1 MLIGRDKTLIL
12 RSSQKEST
20 IIQVQQRLFV
30 ELPST
35 KELKVCEPIQRK
47 VLLIVLY
54 VVFPLNE
61 LDALYFT
68 AMNDSGGERERDKI
82 VGQDV
87 TFYFSSLQLH
97 IERFF

>member
-20 IIQVQQRLFV
+20 IIQQRLFV
-30 ELPST
+30 ELPSP

-54 VVFPLNE
+54 VVLPLNE

-87 TFYFSSLQLH
+87 TFYWSFLQLH

>member
-20 IIQVQQRLFV
+20 IIQQRLFV

-68 AMNDSGGERERDKI
+68 AMTDSGGERERDKI

-87 TFYFSSLQLH
+87 TFYWSFLQLH

>member
-20 IIQVQQRLFV
+20 IIQQRLFV

-54 VVFPLNE
+54 VVLPLNE

-87 TFYFSSLQLH
+87 TFYCSSLQLH